1 MTDNDARLKA
11 LASAIQ
17 GKRKEDEN
25 YAQQKELIPND
36 DLVALLRAIIRGNA
50 RRGLE
55 GVTEAEAEPAYQ
67 WALQTVINYSL
78 YAGVLAGDLVIIGYR
93 DGQPVFAV

>member
-1 MTDNDARLKA
+1 MTDNEAKLKA
-11 LASAIQ
+11 LASVIQ

-25 YAQQKELIPND
+25 SAHRKALIPDD
-36 DLVALLRAIIRGNA
+36 DLVALLRAIERGNA

-55 GVTEAEAEPAYQ
+55 GFTEEEADPAYK
-67 WALQTVINYSL
+67 WALETVINYSL